1 MSPLVHHGHLAP
13 VLRGVGLVLHVP
25 ALMALV
31 SLAVCV
37 ICAEL
42 EAVPGF
48 VMTACVAGGLG
59 QVLFWL
65 GFRGMEIRQHHAM
78 LIAAVAW
85 LLVSVVGALPFWVF
99 AHHLCDEGGRVF
111 LAPENALFESLS
123 GFTAT
128 GLTMVERASELPR
141 SLQWWRSFSEWVG
154 GVGVIMLMLS
164 VLPPSRDALHLYYSE
179 GREQR
184 ILPSIK
190 STTQAIW
197 SVYVLYTLVGIG
209 LLWLAGEPFWR
220 ALNHGMTA
228 IATGGFTITDDSLA
242 KTPAGVKLAYL
253 PLMVMGAISFLL
265 HYRLIWHRGR
275 DFGDGELR
283 LLLATLVFGSGL
295 LAVENVWGVPGSGAF
310 ESVFQ
315 WVSALTTTG
324 FQSVSLQHWSVS
336 ALVMLTLA
344 STAGAMAGSTCGGI
358 KQMRVLYLFKG
369 IGWRLQAILGRP
381 HQVMRYRLDH
391 TTLSRSEAEHRV
403 QAASVLTAT
412 WLTSMLIAV
421 LILVHVVPEG
431 TRLEQVIFEVASA
444 QGNVGL
450 SAGITG
456 ASLPLVGKL
465 VLMAVMW
472 VGRLEIVPVLVL
484 VVQLFVR
491 R

>member
-1 MSPLVHHGHLAP
+1 MSPLAHHGHLAP

-31 SLAVCV
+31 SLAVCMM
-37 ICAEL
+37 CAEL

-48 VMTACVAGGLG
+48 VTTACVAGGLG

-78 LIAAVAW
+78 LIAAIAW
-85 LLVSVVGALPFWVF
+85 LLVSVVGALPFWLL
-99 AHHLCDEGGRVF
+99 AHHLWDEGSHVF

-190 STTQAIW
+190 STAQAIW

-209 LLWLAGEPFWR
+209 LLWLAGEPPWR

-242 KTPAGVKLAYL
+242 KTPDVVKLAYL
-253 PLMVMGAISFLL
+253 PIMVMGAISFLL
-265 HYRLIWHRGR
+265 HYRLIRRRGKES
-275 DFGDGELR
+275 GNGELR

-295 LAVENVWGVPGSGAF
+295 LAVENVWVVPGTGAF
-310 ESVFQ
+310 ESAFQ
-315 WVSALTTTG
+315 WISALTTTG
-324 FQSVSLQHWSVS
+324 FQSVALQHWSIP

-403 QAASVLTAT
+403 QAASVLAAT

-444 QGNVGL
+444 QSNVGL
-450 SAGITG
+450 STGITG